1 MKAFVVAMV
10 MMMRAESILR
20 ARSAAR
26 AESARDA
33 GKLAEREREAHGA
46 PGGARARRGC
56 GRTRRARAERTGDAA
71 GGRRTDSVWKVF

>member
-33 GKLAEREREAHGA
+33 GKLAEREREAHG
-46 PGGARARRGC
+46 RV
-56 GRTRRARAERTGDAA
+56 GRRTGVPGVRADAA
-71 GGRRTDSVWKVF
+71 GACGAHGGRGGRAAHR